1 MTIYNWLTLLGVPGL
16 LAAFAGFVR
25 LQVKQNRAI
34 KAGLQAMLRDRLLQA
49 YHHCKNMGRADPDD
63 RTNFENL
70 YTQYQSLGGNGV
82 MDDIRQKFF
91 NLPM

>member
-1 MTIYNWLTLLGVPGL
+1 VQYLSARWQMPGSHFGGWPMR
-16 LAAFAGFVR
+16 AQTSSR
-25 LQVKQNRAI
+25 LVF
-34 KAGLQAMLRDRLLQA
+34 LQA

-70 YTQYQSLGGNGV
+70 YTQYHFLGWNGV